1 MRVMKNIAVKLLVSF
16 ILTYVVHAI
25 LYVSVSNYQNWFLS
39 HGTSWNFIA
48 TYWFWVPWVAILS
61 LSVFGT
67 FLSSLKILFD
77 ISTGVIE

>member
-1 MRVMKNIAVKLLVSF
+1 MYMMKNIAVILLASF

-25 LYVSVSNYQNWFLS
+25 LYASVSNYQNWFLS
-39 HGTSWNFIA
+39 HGASWNFIA
-48 TYWFWVPWVAILS
+48 TYWLWFPWVAFLS

-67 FLSSLKILFD
+67 FLLSLKILFD